1 VREVEK
7 SESLPVP
14 AKLEDGHVGMTVGS
28 SVVIGSVVAGV
39 VVVVDVGTSVVTD
52 MASSLKVDTREKPN
66 QSHNLILNL

>member
-7 SESLPVP
+7 SESFAVP

-52 MASSLKVDTREKPN
+52 MASSFKVDTIKKY
-66 QSHNLILNL
+66 QLIIHNLLLI